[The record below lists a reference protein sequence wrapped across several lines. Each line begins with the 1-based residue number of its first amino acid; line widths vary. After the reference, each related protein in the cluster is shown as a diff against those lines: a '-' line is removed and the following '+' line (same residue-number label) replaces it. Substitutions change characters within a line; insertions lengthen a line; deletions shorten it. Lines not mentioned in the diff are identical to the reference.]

1 MAGRS
6 RDKLPGESSATN
18 LNGDMAMKHTGERPM
33 TITNN
38 EILLMAEVV
47 SREKDLDREIIFN
60 AIEAALAT
68 AVRKWH
74 GEDIDARVR
83 IRRDS
88 GDYDSFR
95 VWEVLADDAEMEFP
109 ERQTTLSEAR
119 KTRVDIE
126 IGETIDAPMEKV
138 EFGRIAA
145 QAAKQVIMQKVR
157 EAGRVQIAER
167 YQDKFGVLI
176 AGTVKRLEKG
186 NAIVDLGDTEALL
199 PKSGMIPREGL
210 RPGDRIRALL
220 QEIDTEARGPQLV
233 LNRLT
238 PAFLIELFKLE
249 VPEVGDGIIDI
260 IGAAR
265 DPGSRAKISVR
276 SNDANVD
283 PVGACV
289 GIRGSRVQSVSNEI
303 AGERVDIIIW
313 SENSAEFVMQAL
325 APAEVEY
332 LYVDEDLKT
341 MDVVVTE
348 ENLSRAIG
356 RGGQNVRLASELTGW
371 ELNLMTDEDA
381 TAKQEAEQKKLI
393 ESFMQQLAIDENVAS
408 ILAQEGFNSLEE
420 IAYVP
425 RQEILDIEEFDE
437 TLVDELRNR
446 AQDALLNSA
455 IAMQEKK
462 EPEEDLLG
470 MAGMDEDT
478 ARALAANGV
487 RSMED
492 LADCAVDEV
501 LDIIDIE
508 RERASE
514 LIMTARAP
522 MFA

>member
-1 MAGRS
+1 
-6 RDKLPGESSATN
+6 
-18 LNGDMAMKHTGERPM
+18 M

-47 SREKDLDREIIFN
+47 SREKDLEREIIFN

-68 AVRKWH
+68 ATRKWH
-74 GEDIDARVR
+74 SGDIDARVS
-83 IRRDS
+83 IYRDT

-95 VWEVLADDAEMEFP
+95 VWEVLPDDEEVEFP
-109 ERQTTLSEAR
+109 DRQIALAEALQ
-119 KTRVDIE
+119 THPDIE
-126 IGETIDAPMEKV
+126 AGGTVETPMDKV

-157 EAGRVQIAER
+157 EAVREQTAER

-176 AGTVKRLEKG
+176 SGTVKRLERG
-186 NAIVDLGDTEALL
+186 NAIIDLGDSEAIL
-199 PKSGMIPREGL
+199 PKSNMIPREGL

-220 QEIDTEARGPQLV
+220 QEIDIEARGPQLV
-233 LNRLT
+233 LTRLT
-238 PAFLIELFKLE
+238 PEFLIELFKLE
-249 VPEVGDGIIDI
+249 VPEAGEGIIEI
-260 IGAAR
+260 LAAAR
-265 DPGSRAKISVR
+265 DPGSRAKIAVR
-276 SNDANVD
+276 TNDTNVD

-303 AGERVDIIIW
+303 AGERVDIIVW
-313 SENSAEFVMQAL
+313 SDNTAEFVMQAL
-325 APAEVEY
+325 APAEVEFI
-332 LYVDEDLKT
+332 YVDEELKS

-371 ELNLMTDEDA
+371 ELNLMTDQDA
-381 TAKQEAEQKKLI
+381 AEKQETEQKALV
-393 ESFMQQLAIDENVAS
+393 ESFMAQLDIDENVAT

-437 TLVDELRNR
+437 ELVDELRNR
-446 AQDALLNSA
+446 AQDTLLTSA
-455 IAMQEKK
+455 IASQEAK
-462 EPEEDLLG
+462 EPEEDLLS
-470 MAGMDEDT
+470 MEGMDEET
-478 ARALAANGV
+478 ARALAGAGV
-487 RSMED
+487 RTMGD

-501 LDIIDIE
+501 LDIIDID
-508 RERASE
+508 RERASA

-522 MFA
+522 LFA

>member
-1 MAGRS
+1 
-6 RDKLPGESSATN
+6 
-18 LNGDMAMKHTGERPM
+18 M

-47 SREKDLDREIIFN
+47 SREKDLEREIIFN

-68 AVRKWH
+68 ATRKWH
-74 GEDIDARVR
+74 SGDIDARVS
-83 IRRDS
+83 IYRDT

-95 VWEVLADDAEMEFP
+95 VWEVLPDDEEVEFP
-109 ERQTTLSEAR
+109 DRQIALAEALQ
-119 KTRVDIE
+119 THPDIE
-126 IGETIDAPMEKV
+126 AGGTVETPMDKV

-157 EAGRVQIAER
+157 EAVREQTAER

-176 AGTVKRLEKG
+176 SGTVKRLERG
-186 NAIVDLGDTEALL
+186 NAIIDLGDSEAIL
-199 PKSGMIPREGL
+199 PKSNMIPREGL

-220 QEIDTEARGPQLV
+220 QEIDVEARGPQLV
-233 LNRLT
+233 LTRLT
-238 PAFLIELFKLE
+238 PEFLIELFKLE
-249 VPEVGDGIIDI
+249 VPEAGEGIIEI
-260 IGAAR
+260 LGAAR
-265 DPGSRAKISVR
+265 DPGSRAKIAVR
-276 SNDANVD
+276 TNDSNVD

-303 AGERVDIIIW
+303 AGERVDIIVW
-313 SENSAEFVMQAL
+313 SDNIAEFVMQAL
-325 APAEVEY
+325 APAEVEFI
-332 LYVDEDLKT
+332 YVDEELKS

-371 ELNLMTDEDA
+371 ELNLMTDQDA
-381 TAKQEAEQKKLI
+381 AEKQETEQKALV
-393 ESFMQQLAIDENVAS
+393 ESFMAQLDIDENVAT

-437 TLVDELRNR
+437 ELVDELRNR
-446 AQDALLNSA
+446 AQDTLLTSA
-455 IAMQEKK
+455 IASQEEK
-462 EPEEDLLG
+462 EPEEDLLS
-470 MAGMDEDT
+470 MEGMDEET
-478 ARALAANGV
+478 ARALAGAGV
-487 RSMED
+487 RSMGD

-501 LDIIDIE
+501 LDIIDID
-508 RERASE
+508 RERASA

-522 MFA
+522 LFA